1 MHADVKTFS
10 KTGSVTGLDDW
21 PIGEGRLREY
31 TRYACPEDVFEHEY
45 GRPWGAKKQVAGY
58 YSATPRL
65 REAWSRGVVGRFHRL
80 AILGIR
86 LLSSVC

>member
-1 MHADVKTFS
+1 VRVYIERRTIEIEGWAGSVHADVKTFS

-31 TRYACPEDVFEHEY
+31 ARYACPEDVFEHEY

-58 YSATPRL
+58 YSATL
-65 REAWSRGVVGRFHRL
+65 
-80 AILGIR
+80 
-86 LLSSVC
+86 